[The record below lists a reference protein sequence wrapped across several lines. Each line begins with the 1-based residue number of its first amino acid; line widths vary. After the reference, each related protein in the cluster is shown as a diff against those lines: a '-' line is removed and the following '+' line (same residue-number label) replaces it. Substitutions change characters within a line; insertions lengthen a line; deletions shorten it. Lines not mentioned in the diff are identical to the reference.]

1 VTLSDQVWS
10 ALLSVLISATT
21 VLGRIQGLWNCQGA
35 TLCIKLLVHRWCTFP
50 SSKSTMKSLE
60 KRKGQQKRT
69 SFNWIFFWSCWQG
82 LLERIIS
89 CPAQRWL
96 KENIWQ
102 RKGECHCKSFDR
114 RRSTKAPP
122 QAHFPLFPTTPP
134 LKFGLEFPKE
144 SGVILRKCRIS
155 PSRDKGTQAKN
166 VWYFFFIIFLSY
178 DTNLIIFCLYFLS

>member
-1 VTLSDQVWS
+1 LD
-10 ALLSVLISATT
+10 
-21 VLGRIQGLWNCQGA
+21 
-35 TLCIKLLVHRWCTFP
+35 
-50 SSKSTMKSLE
+50 
-60 KRKGQQKRT
+60 
-69 SFNWIFFWSCWQG
+69 FFWSCWQG

-102 RKGECHCKSFDR
+102 RKGECHYKSFDR

-155 PSRDKGTQAKN
+155 SSRDRGTQNNKR
-166 VWYFFFIIFLSY
+166 FF
-178 DTNLIIFCLYFLS
+178 LYSTQKKVMGNIYQYG